1 MQKQFLIQ
9 QVQDQMAA
17 LQELLIQI
25 NNGADN
31 IIGED
36 AESVAEKIEEV
47 RAELQET
54 VSAVEEFIDS
64 DDSDALEGREY
75 MRDGED

>member
-1 MQKQFLIQ
+1 
-9 QVQDQMAA
+9 MAA

-64 DDSDALEGREY
+64 DDSDVLEGREY
-75 MRDGED
+75 MRDEED

>member
-1 MQKQFLIQ
+1 
-9 QVQDQMAA
+9 MAA

-36 AESVAEKIEEV
+36 AESVAEKLEEV

-54 VSAVEEFIDS
+54 VSAVEEFIES
-64 DDSDALEGREY
+64 DDSDVLEGREY
-75 MRDGED
+75 MRDDEDE

>member
-1 MQKQFLIQ
+1 
-9 QVQDQMAA
+9 MAA

-36 AESVAEKIEEV
+36 AESVAEKLEEV

-64 DDSDALEGREY
+64 DDSDVLEGREY
-75 MRDGED
+75 MRDDEDE